1 MSFRPTTRIL
11 NFSRNLLRTSA
22 FRQAPQRRLQST
34 ATDAN
39 AATQSGFA
47 KLWNSPVGPKTVHFW
62 APVMKWGLVLA
73 GVADFFR
80 PAEVLSLSQNMALT
94 ATGAIWTRW
103 CFIIRPRNLFLA
115 AVNFFLGCVGLIQT
129 SRILLYRSSLK
140 GDSVGQEAKEA
151 AKEEGATGKKI
162 LEDPVGAAKN
172 AAKN

>member
-1 MSFRPTTRIL
+1 
-11 NFSRNLLRTSA
+11 
-22 FRQAPQRRLQST
+22 
-34 ATDAN
+34 
-39 AATQSGFA
+39 
-47 KLWNSPVGPKTVHFW
+47 
-62 APVMKWGLVLA
+62 
-73 GVADFFR
+73 
-80 PAEVLSLSQNMALT
+80 MALT

>member
-1 MSFRPTTRIL
+1 MRI
-11 NFSRNLLRTSA
+11 R
-22 FRQAPQRRLQST
+22 APQAIPSPYETLIF
-34 ATDAN
+34 AN
-39 AATQSGFA
+39 
-47 KLWNSPVGPKTVHFW
+47 TVYH
-62 APVMKWGLVLA
+62 
-73 GVADFFR
+73 
-80 PAEVLSLSQNMALT
+80 S
-94 ATGAIWTRW
+94 
-103 CFIIRPRNLFLA
+103 LA